1 MGVLFAGGED
11 ICFTQVGA
19 GNAVS
24 TVTSYRRTAYSRCTL
39 GAATSTSAN
48 GDGWYGAFSSASSS
62 FWFTGRVYP
71 LGGLNNLAGVK
82 TLMFRSGSVSRIE
95 LRCKTLNTGDVGIY
109 KVTSAGSATLLASAS
124 SNLVANTQFRFD
136 VQINYSTSGFVRLY
150 YGGTLVADTGT
161 VDVTTDGATSLDG
174 FVLGAFSASASSIPG
189 QWSEIIASTD
199 DTRSMSLLTVSPA
212 AAGNSQTF
220 DTNTVGNIN
229 EVTNSDA
236 TLISS
241 ATANQLAQYTITT
254 PGAIGNPSVNAVSL
268 WTRAQR
274 GGTGPQSLQHA
285 VRTSST
291 DSFSAT
297 KALSATM
304 GQQVTTWDV
313 NPVTGVYWTA
323 AELSAAGF
331 NIGVKSIA

>member
-11 ICFTQVGA
+11 ICFTPIGA
-19 GNAVS
+19 GNVVG
-24 TVTSYRRTAYSRCTL
+24 TTTTQRRTAFSRCTL
-39 GAATSTSAN
+39 GAAASSSAN
-48 GDGWYGAFSSASSS
+48 GDGWYGALSSASSL

-71 LGGLNNLAGVK
+71 LGGVNNLAGVK
-82 TLMFRSGSVSRIE
+82 TLMFRSGSISRLE

-109 KVTSAGSATLLASAS
+109 KVSAAGVATLMASAS
-124 SNLVANTQFRFD
+124 SNFVANTLRRID
-136 VQINYSTSGFVRLY
+136 IQINYSTSGFIRLY
-150 YGGTLVADTGT
+150 YDGALVADTGT

-174 FVLGAFSASASSIPG
+174 FVLGGFSASPTTIPG
-189 QWSEIIASTD
+189 HWSEIIVSTA
-199 DTRSMSLLTVSPA
+199 DTRSMSLLTVSPS

-229 EVTNSDA
+229 EVTNSDS
-236 TLISS
+236 TIISS
-241 ATANQLAQYTITT
+241 ATANQLAQYTVAT

-274 GGTGPQSLQHA
+274 GATGPQNLQHS
-285 VRTSST
+285 VRTSAT
-291 DSFSAT
+291 DAFSGT
-297 KALSATM
+297 KALDASM

-323 AELSAAGF
+323 SEISAAGF